1 MSASV
6 RALPRPAA
14 TTVLTLLVIL
24 AALALSFSPPASA
37 GGPPS
42 GDAGAV
48 TKTGDTTYKTV
59 EGRWVSAGCEPSGP
73 VAIKRDFVLADK
85 TWSLEAPIYA
95 DNDCTVPLFTVL
107 VGGDYKLLG
116 PSKQAEGARKGR
128 FFIGY
133 RRVIPMQQSIADAMT
148 AGECG
153 NTTSVVGVAT
163 DILQTGCAPLGQE
176 SQSACPVEYDL
187 LMRTGDELFFG
198 ERPAD
203 QRGLCSPDRQATT
216 LTPPLVLTQAVG
228 AASPHRLHADR
239 RAALD
244 GR

>member
-133 RRVIPMQQSIADAMT
+133 RQVIPMQQSIADAMT

-163 DILQTGCAPLGQE
+163 DILQTGCAPLGQ
-176 SQSACPVEYDL
+176 QS
-187 LMRTGDELFFG
+187 
-198 ERPAD
+198 
-203 QRGLCSPDRQATT
+203 
-216 LTPPLVLTQAVG
+216 
-228 AASPHRLHADR
+228 SPHARSSTTCSCGPVTSSSSASVPPIRGACARLTGRPPRSPR
-239 RAALD
+239 RSC
-244 GR
+244 